1 MFIKYAT
8 FNINSLQKTT
18 TCKFPSP
25 VNQKKNLKYLKTMH
39 FLNAHYFCL
48 IWCNS
53 HNQLKSN
60 KNNTTPSRCKQII
73 CIQSKE

>member
-25 VNQKKNLKYLKTMH
+25 VNKKKSEISQNNAFSECSLLLSNLV
-39 FLNAHYFCL
+39 
-48 IWCNS
+48 
-53 HNQLKSN
+53 
-60 KNNTTPSRCKQII
+60 
-73 CIQSKE
+73 

>member
-1 MFIKYAT
+1 MSNSTLTLYKKQQHAKIQVQCIKD
-8 FNINSLQKTT
+8 
-18 TCKFPSP
+18 
-25 VNQKKNLKYLKTMH
+25 NLKYLKTMH

-48 IWCNS
+48 IWCNLINT

-60 KNNTTPSRCKQII
+60 KNNTTPSRCKQIL